1 MAKKELGSKSL
12 QQNDFLEPLAPTGV
26 TATDVGTSRPFND
39 GSATVT
45 FSLPELSPAATSF
58 TVTSSPGGFTATG
71 ASSPL
76 TVTGLQSN
84 TAYTFTATATNAAG
98 TSAASSASASITA
111 TTVPDVPSSI
121 GASSPSA
128 NVDRVTWVAPANGG
142 KAITGYRVKSSD
154 GPVYTVGNVISYDV
168 AETGGTS
175 QSYQVL
181 AINANGDSIY
191 SASSTTITTTSPFFP
206 PAFPFFPPAF
216 GPYFPPF
223 FPPAFP
229 YFPPFFPP
237 AFPFFP
243 PAFGPYF
250 PPYFPPPYFSANWGG
265 WRINPETMENNEEQK

>member
-12 QQNDFLEPLAPTGV
+12 QQNDFLEPLAPTSV
-26 TATDVGTSRPFND
+26 TATDVGTSRPFGN
-39 GSATVT
+39 GAASVS
-45 FSLPELSPAATSF
+45 FSLPANSPAATSF
-58 TVTSSPGGFTATG
+58 TVTASTGQTQGGSSSPIV
-71 ASSPL
+71 
-76 TVTGLQSN
+76 VTGIASGA
-84 TAYTFTATATNAAG
+84 TPTFTVTATNASG
-98 TSAASSASASITA
+98 TSAPSAPSASVTV
-111 TTVPDVPSSI
+111 TTVPNVPSSI

-154 GPVYTVGNVISYDV
+154 GPVYTVGNVTSYDV